1 MNRPYHVSVLAPAA
15 RDLARMDKPI
25 AQRIVR
31 RLEWLA
37 SNLDDIHPE
46 ALKGTLSDFF
56 KLRIGDYR
64 VVYEIIKDERQIIIH
79 CIGHR
84 REIYR

>member
-1 MNRPYHVSVLAPAA
+1 MSHSYHVSVLAPAA
-15 RDLARMDKPI
+15 RDLARLDKPV

-37 SNLDDIHPE
+37 SNLDEIHPE
-46 ALKGTLSDFF
+46 ALKRTLSDFF

-64 VVYEIIKDERQIIIH
+64 VIYEIIQDERRVVIH

>member
-1 MNRPYHVSVLAPAA
+1 MNRPYHVYVLASAA
-15 RDLARMDKPI
+15 RDLARLDKPV
-25 AQRIVR
+25 ARGIVR

-37 SNLDDIHPE
+37 SNLDEIHPE

-64 VVYEIIKDERQIIIH
+64 VVYEIIKVERRVIIH